1 MPRDIFGNLIKTDV
15 FGRKK
20 SKKELK
26 REVID
31 ENRRKGKAAEEAY
44 RMSAALRGVDVE
56 RTGRGH
62 DFVERERDLWTGKV
76 KRTTYKEI
84 KSSSTAPL
92 SKLQKKT
99 KKKKGNY
106 KVERIEPLFY

>member
-1 MPRDIFGNLIKTDV
+1 MPRDIFGNLTKTDI
-15 FGRKK
+15 FGRKI

-26 REVID
+26 REVLD
-31 ENRRKGKAAEEAY
+31 ENRRKGKAAEDAY
-44 RMSAALRGVDVE
+44 RMSATLRGVEVE
-56 RTGRGH
+56 RTGKGH

-76 KRTTYKEI
+76 KRTKKVEV

-99 KKKKGNY
+99 KKKGNY